1 MPDLIEATLIP
12 GDGIGPEI
20 VPASVKILDA
30 AVAAVGAPA
39 INWQELPLGRT
50 AIDTHG
56 TAVPEETL
64 EALDSVDGWLLGTRR
79 VPSSGEYAGQSI
91 VSTSVSPDQD
101 WVLTR
106 GIGETVIDAIRAGSV
121 G

>member
-1 MPDLIEATLIP
+1 MGDASSHIE
-12 GDGIGPEI
+12 DE
-20 VPASVKILDA
+20 DA
-30 AVAAVGAPA
+30 
-39 INWQELPLGRT
+39 I
-50 AIDTHG
+50 
-56 TAVPEETL
+56 L
-64 EALDSVDGWLLGTRR
+64 EAKKTLSRAIAAYYDTVAPGSYVDGWLLGTRR